1 MNRPGLK
8 NSYSFFFYATEMKL
22 ASAFA
27 DVKFVKA
34 PGATILLVNLI
45 AFLWYQKGISQF
57 FFLRVYLADPNIK
70 QPIFRVF
77 SRLQLRFW
85 L

>member
-1 MNRPGLK
+1 VQALM
-8 NSYSFFFYATEMKL
+8 
-22 ASAFA
+22 

-57 FFLRVYLADPNIK
+57 FFLRVYRPDPNLT
-70 QPIFRVF
+70 PPVF
-77 SRLQLRFW
+77 
-85 L
+85 